1 MKQSF
6 INSNRKDSKVK
17 NLNSTISQTQRSRI
31 NFKKQ
36 INSKHKIYNLII
48 LDESGSMESIKSN
61 IISGFNEVIQSIKGI
76 EKQFPEQEHYIS
88 FVTFN
93 GLGVKTHLENQSV
106 KKIKQIDE
114 KLYKPDSVTPLF
126 DAIGFS
132 VNELKRVLE
141 NEKGYNVL
149 VTILTDGLE
158 NSSKEFSGSQINKII
173 KDLKLSDWTFTYI
186 GTGHDIESV
195 AKSISITNTMFFDK
209 NENSIRG
216 MFVAEK
222 AARLAFCKNV
232 VKNKASI
239 DN

>member
-1 MKQSF
+1 M
-6 INSNRKDSKVK
+6 K
-17 NLNSTISQTQRSRI
+17 NLKSTNTQTQSSI
-31 NFKKQ
+31 NNFKKQ
-36 INSKHKIYNLII
+36 NNNKHQIYNLII

-61 IISGFNEVIQSIKGI
+61 IMSGFNEVIQSIKGI
-76 EKQFPEQEHYIS
+76 EKQFPEQEHYIT

-93 GLGVKTHLENQSV
+93 GLGIKPHLENQPV

-114 KLYKPDSVTPLF
+114 KTYNPDSVTPLF

-132 VNELKRVLE
+132 VNDLKRILE

-158 NSSKEFSGSQINKII
+158 NSSKEFSGSQINKIV
-173 KDLKLSDWTFTYI
+173 KDLKHCGWTFTYI
-186 GTGHDIESV
+186 GTEHDIERV

-222 AARLAFCKNV
+222 AARLAFCENVEKNE
-232 VKNKASI
+232 KSI